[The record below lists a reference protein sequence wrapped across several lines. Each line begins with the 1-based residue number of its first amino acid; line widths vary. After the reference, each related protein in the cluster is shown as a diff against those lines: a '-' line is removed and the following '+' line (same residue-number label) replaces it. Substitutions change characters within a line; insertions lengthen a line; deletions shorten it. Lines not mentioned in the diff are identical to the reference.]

1 MSTEHPSAFF
11 PHVAQPEPQQVV
23 LPDPH
28 GLQQG
33 RDQLLEATANAANIL
48 LTLENF
54 NNAINAALKIIAE
67 ASGCD
72 RIKVLENGFD
82 APSSLPT
89 YSTVI
94 YEWARPDFLRQMA
107 CPESRRTSNT
117 GMEAFMERH
126 YLYGDG
132 FGGLLED
139 WDEPLRSAMAT
150 FQVQSAYSVPIWV
163 NGQWW
168 GILALNYCRAA
179 IQISSAEVA
188 LLRTI
193 ANCIGSAIQRD
204 RMQQERDQVSQQRVA
219 DLEAYNHMLQR
230 RDRLLEATAA
240 ATNGLLTLES
250 FDDAINSALKIITE
264 GSGCDRI
271 GVLENNFDDSAML
284 PTHYTIIYEF
294 ARPGIISQIPYLEGR
309 RISNEGRAAFM
320 ERNYIQGEGFG
331 GLLEEWDEPVRST
344 LASIQVKSCY
354 AVPIRVNG
362 QWWGLLSVD
371 HCREAIRISPAEMA
385 VLRTIADCI
394 GSAIQRDRTRTL
406 ILKAEQERVA
416 ELVRANAALKQS
428 LDTLVADPDLD
439 RFIGHT
445 LKLIAHEFDAPLIEY
460 RVHSDSENTAY
471 IHLTYWQGK
480 ILRLPE
486 QHNSPELTPF
496 LDILLSVGY
505 SNIGA
510 LAIYLPSY
518 RSFSRQTI
526 ELAHALAQQLTL
538 AIELTRLAEES
549 RQSALLQERT
559 RMAREIHDTLA
570 QAFGG
575 ILMQL
580 QAATYFAASQP
591 DKAQSHLL
599 TAQTLAK
606 DGLTEARRSV
616 WTLYLETTE
625 YEDPAQTIAK
635 FIQQT
640 TSRQSVP
647 IQLAIEGT
655 PYRLHPDLGLNLLRI
670 AQEAIT
676 NALRHA
682 QAQAI
687 QIHLSYSPQAL
698 QLTIRDDGCGFDP
711 QLPARG
717 FGLAGM
723 QQRAAHLGANWHL
736 ISQLGQGTT
745 ITVTLM
751 G

>member
-1 MSTEHPSAFF
+1 MSTEHPSASFS
-11 PHVAQPEPQQVV
+11 HVAQPEPQQVV

-28 GLQQG
+28 ELRQG

-82 APSSLPT
+82 DPSSLPK

-107 CPESRRTSNT
+107 CPESRRTSNA

-139 WDEPLRSAMAT
+139 WDEPLRGAMAT

-188 LLRTI
+188 VLRTI
-193 ANCIGSAIQRD
+193 AN
-204 RMQQERDQVSQQRVA
+204 
-219 DLEAYNHMLQR
+219 
-230 RDRLLEATAA
+230 
-240 ATNGLLTLES
+240 
-250 FDDAINSALKIITE
+250 
-264 GSGCDRI
+264 
-271 GVLENNFDDSAML
+271 
-284 PTHYTIIYEF
+284 
-294 ARPGIISQIPYLEGR
+294 
-309 RISNEGRAAFM
+309 
-320 ERNYIQGEGFG
+320 
-331 GLLEEWDEPVRST
+331 
-344 LASIQVKSCY
+344 
-354 AVPIRVNG
+354 
-362 QWWGLLSVD
+362 
-371 HCREAIRISPAEMA
+371 
-385 VLRTIADCI
+385 CI

-460 RVHSDSENTAY
+460 WVHSDSENTAY

-625 YEDPAQTIAK
+625 YEDPAQTIVK